1 MAVPVSMVP
10 SECLCL
16 DVVCLVHRSLA
27 VDLVMN
33 DFKVTRGLVGHLQ
46 QQLGLL
52 AQLAL
57 SLNVFLPKR
66 EKDVTTRCFSQ

>member
-1 MAVPVSMVP
+1 MLNGVIPVCMVP

-16 DVVCLVHRSLA
+16 DVVCLVHRSLT
-27 VDLVMN
+27 VDLVM
-33 DFKVTRGLVGHLQ
+33 DDLEVTGGLVGHLQ

-57 SLNVFLPKR
+57 SLNVFL
-66 EKDVTTRCFSQ
+66 S